1 MSSAAPSLPE
11 KSELERLVRLRAIPA
26 EPVSIEANE
35 AEREALA
42 KRFGLGAVET
52 LVAEASLHPKGQS
65 VRATGELEAKIVQRC
80 AISNEDFPVRI
91 TEEFD
96 FRFLPQQEREYD
108 PEEEIELD
116 AQDCDEIEYEGEA
129 FDLGEAVAQTLGL
142 AIDPFA
148 TGPNAD
154 AAREEAGIVDEVATG
169 PFAALAGLKTG
180 E

>member
-11 KSELERLVRLRAIPA
+11 KSELERLVRIRAIPA
-26 EPVSIEANE
+26 EPVRIDASET
-35 AEREALA
+35 ERAALS
-42 KRFGLGAVET
+42 KRFGLSVVES
-52 LVAEASLHPKGQS
+52 LRAEARLHPKGQS

-80 AISNEDFPVRI
+80 AISNEDFPVQI

-96 FRFLPQQEREYD
+96 FRFVPQQEREYD

-148 TGPNAD
+148 TGPDAE
-154 AAREEAGIVDEVATG
+154 AARKEAGIVDEVATG
-169 PFAALAGLKTG
+169 PFAALAALKTG
-180 E
+180 G